1 VTSEPDLQQF
11 FRVAEDLLAEQGPN
25 PDAFG
30 RVGSLLR
37 PLAADPKL
45 VDPSRLAAL
54 HNSSAGFTILG
65 HGNGGSTLMLG
76 RFRSDAPTPVHNTIR
91 GV

>member
-1 VTSEPDLQQF
+1 MTSEPDLQQF